1 MIRLAAG
8 LLALNGG
15 VVIGFGSWSRRERD
29 QLLAVGR
36 AAGAHVE
43 LHVLEPQVDELWRR
57 LSKRNVQ
64 PEETPIDRST
74 LDSSMASWESPDESE
89 LSQYDAHYRS
99 R

>member
-1 MIRLAAG
+1 M
-8 LLALNGG
+8 
-15 VVIGFGSWSRRERD
+15 SRRERD

-36 AAGAHVE
+36 AGGAQVE
-43 LHVLEPQVDELWRR
+43 LHVWSGAATARRPQAPE
-57 LSKRNVQ
+57 RNVQ

-89 LSQYDAHYRS
+89 LSQYAAHHRS